1 MNILQPSS
9 RHSYAVMAVSA
20 LSGPP
25 SRPETT
31 NTTLYNNIIFVTYH
45 RMYSVDVWCVAYRE
59 QVWCYEYKLT
69 LITADHAARYCRLHV
84 VMHEMHAMMHV
95 AMLRDTSVNT
105 LHLHT
110 SLPPPSL
117 ASSS

>member
-31 NTTLYNNIIFVTYH
+31 NTTLYNNIIFVT
-45 RMYSVDVWCVAYRE
+45 
-59 QVWCYEYKLT
+59 
-69 LITADHAARYCRLHV
+69 
-84 VMHEMHAMMHV
+84 
-95 AMLRDTSVNT
+95 
-105 LHLHT
+105 
-110 SLPPPSL
+110 
-117 ASSS
+117 